1 MNQNK
6 IAAMAWLGG
15 GWVEITALEP
25 GPISYL
31 VSYAF
36 TNI

>member
-6 IAAMAWLGG
+6 IAAMAWLGE

-25 GPISYL
+25 GPISYP
-31 VSYAF
+31 VSHAF
-36 TNI
+36 KNI